1 MIFKVA
7 SVMDSSLRF
16 SCVMVLLSIRN
27 KPSAAANRLT
37 RLSTADE
44 QKMPG

>member
-16 SCVMVLLSIRN
+16 SWVIVLLSIRN

-37 RLSTADE
+37 RLSTADD
-44 QKMPG
+44 KKCRG